1 MVQAFFPNGI
11 LVPFQFYSVS
21 VPSFSIPF
29 LFGFAH
35 VTSIK
40 TCYFPCVHN
49 GSVNTSFGVENGLQ
63 LLHMVADGSKY
74 ESASISEAGKLLANR

>member
-1 MVQAFFPNGI
+1 MVQAFFANGI
-11 LVPFQFYSVS
+11 FTLFQFCSVF

-35 VTSIK
+35 VTSRLAISR
-40 TCYFPCVHN
+40 VHN
-49 GSVNTSFGVENGLQ
+49 GSVNASFGVENGLQ
-63 LLHMVADGSKY
+63 LLHMVADGSRY